1 MSYLDDFDF
10 DVDHPD
16 PEMITL
22 RFQQVKHETTKAWL
36 IEFEMTQDLVSIEHW
51 MPKSQ
56 CTIDRA
62 AKEIEV
68 PEWLAIENEIEGYA
82 V

>member
-1 MSYLDDFDF
+1 MSFLDDFDY
-10 DVDHPD
+10 VDHDRPA
-16 PEMITL
+16 EMITL
-22 RFQQVKHETTKAWL
+22 SFRSVKHETTKAWL